1 MYLRIEMDPKDRSCH
16 RFLWR
21 HMNYEQD
28 PVEYEF
34 NRLVFGVNSSPF
46 LAQFVSQ
53 YHARLYQHS
62 YPRAAKVIL
71 NSTYMDDSM
80 ASVLTDEEAVGL
92 YQELFD
98 LWGKAGMRTHK
109 WLSNSAKVL
118 ESIPLLL
125 R

>member
-1 MYLRIEMDPKDRSCH
+1 M
-16 RFLWR
+16 
-21 HMNYEQD
+21 
-28 PVEYEF
+28 
-34 NRLVFGVNSSPF
+34 
-46 LAQFVSQ
+46 
-53 YHARLYQHS
+53 
-62 YPRAAKVIL
+62 IL
-71 NSTYMDDSM
+71 NSTCMDDSM

-92 YQELFD
+92 YRELFD